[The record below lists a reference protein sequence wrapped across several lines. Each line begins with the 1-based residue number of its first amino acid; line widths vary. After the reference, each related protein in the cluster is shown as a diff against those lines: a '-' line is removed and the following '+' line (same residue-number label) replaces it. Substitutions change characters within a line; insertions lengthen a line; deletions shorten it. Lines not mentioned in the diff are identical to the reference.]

1 MRPPRPRA
9 RAATPAGARTE
20 TRRPEEA
27 EARSED
33 PPASPTVSLA
43 PPSGAPYLRPRE
55 PQSAETGGDLPR
67 PRRRRAGPRVRGV
80 PGAEVRRRPA
90 GLQGRRARQ
99 TALHYFRGRGP
110 HTSHE
115 SMVHTGSTRRHPT
128 VLALWVLGASV
139 LQ

>member
-20 TRRPEEA
+20 TRRPEEPDDG
-27 EARSED
+27 SGD
-33 PPASPTVSLA
+33 PPASPTFSLA

-67 PRRRRAGPRVRGV
+67 PRRRRTGPRVRGV

-99 TALHYFRGRGP
+99 PALHYFRGRGP
-110 HTSHE
+110 HLD
-115 SMVHTGSTRRHPT
+115 RK
-128 VLALWVLGASV
+128 SV
-139 LQ
+139 V